1 MPKIKELIDF
11 EEIKDVID
19 IDSDLETDEAKKN
32 IVKDYVI
39 SKGLKQN
46 IIDIAVDISKSK
58 HKSVQIIGGYGSGK
72 SHLLGWLVSLFE
84 KQELIGDITDE
95 EVKAKYNELL
105 NRDFAVV
112 QFELQPGVSALSDF
126 FFDRIEQQLKE
137 KYGIEVSVRD
147 TTKAVDFKKDIKDI
161 IDKIKEKDP
170 RTGFVVVIDEISD
183 FLKQKTKQQINRDMQ
198 FLRILGQVSQS
209 MDFLFI
215 GSMQE
220 DVFKNPKYV
229 DEAESFGRTYERFYP
244 VTISRQD
251 IKAVISRRVL
261 KKNVAQRNQID
272 ELLYD
277 YKTMFPPINS
287 DPDSYIDL
295 FPIHPYVLKL
305 FTELEYFEKRGVIQF
320 TMERVREILNYD
332 FPRFITYDN
341 VFDEINAK
349 HTIRNLDEVRPV
361 IEVVETLDT
370 KIDLLD
376 SDKQEDA
383 RRLVKALAVLR
394 LYGKTANNGA
404 TPEELANELLI
415 TSKTIK
421 NTDRIVLILDK
432 LREVTSGQF
441 IAKTENNYFYLSPEQ
456 SIDYD
461 EVIKRKMRN
470 LPDGMEDEELLRILK
485 YTNLI
490 DTEHAESY
498 IRTFQDSCSWPDKKS
513 FRLGNFVFDDGSDQ
527 VKKGDHDFNLVICS
541 PYRSESKISSS
552 KGTAILPIV
561 YGEEIDDVLKKL
573 AATRLHINENYAK
586 GVMQKKHNTSREEAK
601 ALLLDVLLN
610 SEIETDGE
618 KRNIKSVITK
628 EPDNI
633 NEFFHHL
640 KEELFNDYF
649 SSKYPKYPKFFN
661 LLSYDN
667 IKGEVETTINELLQ
681 KGEKTL
687 FSNAK
692 NIMSSLD
699 LIDLDGNIDT
709 TSSLFARVILEEL
722 GKNKGKNVK
731 IDTLIDKLRSQ
742 PFGLDTE
749 LTQLVL
755 AVLTYNGEINLS
767 KRGGGTITSSDL
779 AAVFKS
785 GLDAF
790 KDIPYA
796 MLETEFPTDAIVKLF
811 RALDLNPG
819 LVRNPKDRTKAVQNF
834 REKALEIRE
843 ALDSLNRAVQ
853 DISSKPD
860 PIISTDALSEKIDE
874 FSDFPIDDFLKVKT
888 VNDFK
893 KVEYTEDEISAI
905 QKKLVLISNI
915 KGFIADYNDFIHKD
929 YTYMKNSLD
938 WLDAHPLFFSVDDE
952 SPLKEIYVDCKP
964 FILELSNILDSEQR
978 RILKGKLQQYKRK
991 YISLYYLKH
1000 TKTIGEGID
1009 WDKLEKISR
1018 SKELRKLRDLN
1029 AVRIINPLH
1038 LNKLD
1043 ERIISLSK
1051 ARCTNLTEDSLK
1063 DSYLCAWCR
1072 FPETLKDITDINSE
1086 IGRIQESVAM
1096 ISEEWTTTVIT
1107 EIETYRDNIK
1117 LLADVEKAIIEKIQV
1132 EKKLPDEVEQDV
1144 ITALNNL
1151 FSELKVV
1158 EVAPQEI
1165 VGFVFF
1171 DSSVL
1176 DYETFSR
1183 KLDEYKEKILEK
1195 GEKKNIRIKRR
1206 GV

>member
-19 IDSDLETDEAKKN
+19 IDSDLETDEAKR
-32 IVKDYVI
+32 ILVKDYII
-39 SKGLKQN
+39 SKGLKPN
-46 IIDIAVDISKSK
+46 ITDIAEDISKSK

-84 KQELIGDITDE
+84 NQELVGDITDE

-126 FFDRIEQQLKE
+126 FFDRIEEQLKE
-137 KYGIEVSVRD
+137 KYGIEVPVRD
-147 TTKAVDFKKDIKDI
+147 TTKAPDFKKDIKDI

-183 FLKQKTKQQINRDMQ
+183 FLKQKNKEQINRDMQ

-220 DVFKNPKYV
+220 NVFTNPKYV
-229 DEAESFGRTYERFYP
+229 DEAESFGRVSERFYQ
-244 VTISRQD
+244 VNISRQD

-261 KKNVAQRNQID
+261 KKNARQRNQID
-272 ELLYD
+272 ELLSD

-287 DPDSYIDL
+287 NPDSYIDL

-320 TMERVREILNYD
+320 TMERVREILDYD
-332 FPRFITYDN
+332 FPRFITYEN

-394 LYGKTANNGA
+394 LYGGTANNGA

-421 NTDRIVLILDK
+421 NTDRIILILDK
-432 LREVTSGQF
+432 LREVASGQF
-441 IAKTENNYFYLSPEQ
+441 IAKTENNYFYLNPEQ

-461 EVIKRKMRN
+461 EVIKRRMNN

-490 DTEHAESY
+490 DAEHAESY
-498 IRTFQDSCSWPDKKS
+498 IRTFQDSCFWHDKKS

-527 VKKGDHDFNLVICS
+527 VKEGDRDFNLVIRS
-541 PYRSESKISSS
+541 PYRSESKLSSS
-552 KGTAILPIV
+552 KGTAILPIE
-561 YGEEIDDVLKKL
+561 YSEEIDDVLKRL
-573 AATRLHINENYAK
+573 AATRLLINESYAK
-586 GVMQKKHNTSREEAK
+586 VVMQRKHNTSSDEAK
-601 ALLLDVLLN
+601 TLLLEALLN
-610 SEIETDGE
+610 AEIEIDGI
-618 KRNIKSVITK
+618 KRNVKSVITK

-633 NEFFHHL
+633 GEFFDYL

-649 SSKYPKYPKFFN
+649 TSNYPKYPKFFN

-667 IKGEVETTINELLQ
+667 IKGEVETTISELLQ

-692 NIMSSLD
+692 NIMTSLD
-699 LIDLDGNIDT
+699 IIDLDGNIDT
-709 TSSLFARVILEEL
+709 TSALFAKVILEEL
-722 GKNKGKNVK
+722 EKNKGKNVK

-742 PFGLDTE
+742 PFGLDTK
-749 LTQLVL
+749 LTQLIL
-755 AVLTYNGEINLS
+755 AVLTYNGEINLK

-779 AAVFKS
+779 SAVFKS

-796 MLETEFPTDAIVKLF
+796 MLETEFPIDAIVKLF

-819 LVRNPKDRTKAVQNF
+819 LVRNPKDRTKAVQDF
-834 REKALEIRE
+834 RGKALEIKE

-860 PIISTDALSEKIDE
+860 PIISTDALSENIDE

-915 KGFIADYNDFIHKD
+915 KGFIADYNDSIYRD
-929 YTYMKNSLD
+929 YSYMKNSLD
-938 WLDAHPLFFSVDDE
+938 WLDAHPLFFSVDDKSHLNE
-952 SPLKEIYVDCKP
+952 LHADCKP

-1018 SKELRKLRDLN
+1018 SKELKKLRDLK
-1029 AVRIINPLH
+1029 AVRIINSLN

-1063 DSYLCAWCR
+1063 ESYLCAWCR

-1096 ISEEWTTTVIT
+1096 ISEEWKDTILN

-1117 LLADVEKAIIEKIQV
+1117 LLTDAEKAIIEKIQV
-1132 EKKLPDEVEQDV
+1132 EKRLPDEVEQEV

-1165 VGFVFF
+1165 AGFVFSG
-1171 DSSVL
+1171 SSVL

-1183 KLDEYKEKILEK
+1183 RLDEYKEKILEK

-1206 GV
+1206 EE

>member
-84 KQELIGDITDE
+84 NQELVGDITDE

-170 RTGFVVVIDEISD
+170 KTGFVVVIDEISD

-220 DVFKNPKYV
+220 NVFTNPKYI
-229 DEAESFGRTYERFYP
+229 DEAESFGRTYERFDI
-244 VTISRQD
+244 VTISRED
-251 IKAVISRRVL
+251 IKSVISKRVL
-261 KKNVAQRNQID
+261 KKNAAQRNHID
-272 ELLYD
+272 ELLSN
-277 YKTMFPPINS
+277 YKKSFLPINS

-295 FPIHPYVLKL
+295 FPIHPYVLDI
-305 FTELEYFEKRGVIQF
+305 FTELPYFEKRGVIQF
-320 TMERVREILNYD
+320 TMERVREILDYD
-332 FPRFITYDN
+332 FPQFITYDN

-383 RRLVKALAVLR
+383 RKLVKALAVLG

-421 NTDRIVLILDK
+421 NIDRIVLILDK

-485 YTNLI
+485 YTDLI
-490 DTEHAESY
+490 GAEYAESY
-498 IRTFQDSCSWPDKKS
+498 IRTFQDSCSWQDKKS
-513 FRLGNFVFDDGSDQ
+513 FRLGNFVFDDGSDPA
-527 VKKGDHDFNLVICS
+527 KEGDRDFNLVICS

-552 KGTAILPIV
+552 KGTAILPIL

-573 AATRLHINENYAK
+573 AATRLLINENYAK

-633 NEFFHHL
+633 NE
-640 KEELFNDYF
+640 
-649 SSKYPKYPKFFN
+649 
-661 LLSYDN
+661 
-667 IKGEVETTINELLQ
+667 
-681 KGEKTL
+681 
-687 FSNAK
+687 
-692 NIMSSLD
+692 
-699 LIDLDGNIDT
+699 
-709 TSSLFARVILEEL
+709 
-722 GKNKGKNVK
+722 
-731 IDTLIDKLRSQ
+731 
-742 PFGLDTE
+742 
-749 LTQLVL
+749 
-755 AVLTYNGEINLS
+755 
-767 KRGGGTITSSDL
+767 
-779 AAVFKS
+779 
-785 GLDAF
+785 
-790 KDIPYA
+790 
-796 MLETEFPTDAIVKLF
+796 
-811 RALDLNPG
+811 
-819 LVRNPKDRTKAVQNF
+819 
-834 REKALEIRE
+834 
-843 ALDSLNRAVQ
+843 
-853 DISSKPD
+853 IS
-860 PIISTDALSEKIDE
+860 
-874 FSDFPIDDFLKVKT
+874 
-888 VNDFK
+888 
-893 KVEYTEDEISAI
+893 
-905 QKKLVLISNI
+905 
-915 KGFIADYNDFIHKD
+915 
-929 YTYMKNSLD
+929 
-938 WLDAHPLFFSVDDE
+938 
-952 SPLKEIYVDCKP
+952 
-964 FILELSNILDSEQR
+964 
-978 RILKGKLQQYKRK
+978 
-991 YISLYYLKH
+991 
-1000 TKTIGEGID
+1000 
-1009 WDKLEKISR
+1009 
-1018 SKELRKLRDLN
+1018 
-1029 AVRIINPLH
+1029 
-1038 LNKLD
+1038 
-1043 ERIISLSK
+1043 
-1051 ARCTNLTEDSLK
+1051 
-1063 DSYLCAWCR
+1063 
-1072 FPETLKDITDINSE
+1072 
-1086 IGRIQESVAM
+1086 
-1096 ISEEWTTTVIT
+1096 
-1107 EIETYRDNIK
+1107 
-1117 LLADVEKAIIEKIQV
+1117 
-1132 EKKLPDEVEQDV
+1132 
-1144 ITALNNL
+1144 
-1151 FSELKVV
+1151 VV
-1158 EVAPQEI
+1158 
-1165 VGFVFF
+1165 
-1171 DSSVL
+1171 S
-1176 DYETFSR
+1176 
-1183 KLDEYKEKILEK
+1183 
-1195 GEKKNIRIKRR
+1195 
-1206 GV
+1206 